1 MERIDV
7 SKLAGSN
14 ASMIPYLLLMCAT
27 GFFALQVGSGYRDRV
42 HLGLGMVVVLVLM
55 IGLRHQVG
63 GDWFNYQKHYD
74 VMIGQPFSA
83 VLADSEPAYALM
95 NWLSAQLDWNQYG
108 TNLFCAI
115 FFTIGLWRFCLAQ
128 PSPQLAL
135 AVSVPYLV
143 MIVAMGYTR
152 QGVAIGFAL
161 LALLALEKKSF
172 FVFGAWIVCAALFHK
187 TAVVLLALGVLVS
200 SGGWWWRLP
209 AMFVI
214 AYMAYD
220 ALLADSVDAYLQS
233 YEEAGYASSG
243 AAIRVAMNVLPAI
256 VFLRWRKQFMLPP
269 VPLQIWTLLALASLA
284 MVPALLLANSST
296 AVDRIALYLIPVQ
309 LFVWSRVPLVWA
321 EKHQM
326 IRQYVVAYSLA
337 VMLVWLFFA
346 DHSYAWLPYQFYP
359 IVWLF

>member
-1 MERIDV
+1 
-7 SKLAGSN
+7 
-14 ASMIPYLLLMCAT
+14 MISYLLLFFIVGA
-27 GFFALQVGSGYRDRV
+27 FALQVGSDYRERV
-42 HLGLGMVVVLVLM
+42 RLGLGMVVALVLM

-63 GDWFNYQKHYD
+63 GDWGNYQRHYD
-74 VMIGQPFSA
+74 VMVGQPFNA
-83 VLADSEPAYALM
+83 VLAHGEPGYALM
-95 NWLSAQLDWNQYG
+95 NWASAQLNWDQYG
-108 TNLFCAI
+108 TNFFCAI
-115 FFTIGLWRFCLAQ
+115 FFSIGLWRFCLAQ
-128 PSPQLAL
+128 PSPWLAL
-135 AVSVPYLV
+135 AVAVPYLV
-143 MIVAMGYTR
+143 LVVAMGYTR

-172 FVFGAWIVCAALFHK
+172 FVFVAWIVCAALFHK
-187 TAVVLLALGVLVS
+187 TAVVLLALGLLVS

-214 AYMAYD
+214 AYVAYGS
-220 ALLADSVDAYLQS
+220 LLADSIDGYLQN

-256 VFLRWRKQFMLPP
+256 VFLRWRKHFMLPP
-269 VPLQIWTLLALASLA
+269 VQLQIWTLLALVSLA
-284 MVPALLLANSST
+284 MVLALLLASSST

-321 EKHQM
+321 EKHRLM
-326 IRQYVVAYSLA
+326 RRSVLAYSLA

-359 IVWLF
+359 MVWLF